1 MEGCGDGDMKNHI
14 VHVDD
19 RQVTVDQKFVV
30 ANNKNVDTVE
40 LVLDGEW
47 NGMDQIVVSFTNSNG
62 MSAKVDY
69 VGAKI
74 LIPPAVLSDSG
85 ILAVSVIGYRNNGN
99 ERTVTAKADCWLVV
113 VESGSNDFSKPFPE
127 QPDLLQKI
135 LQAQKQAEEAAKKAN
150 DAADRIGDIEFQAS
164 DYERL
169 QNIPVLN
176 DVKFEGNKQFSD
188 YGLTSID
195 GEMLD
200 NILNV
205 MKDND

>member
-1 MEGCGDGDMKNHI
+1 MCGGEGGEVNMKNHV

-19 RQVTVDQKFVV
+19 RQVTIDQKFVI

-47 NGMDQIVVSFTNSNG
+47 NGMDQIVVSFTKQDD
-62 MSAKVDY
+62 MSTKVDY
-69 VGAKI
+69 VGEPI
-74 LIPPAVLSDSG
+74 LIPSEAMATSG
-85 ILAVSVIGYRNNGN
+85 LLAVSVVGYKDDGK
-99 ERTVTAKADCWLVV
+99 ERIVTAKANCWLIV
-113 VESGSNDFSKPFPE
+113 VESGLNDFDKPFPE

-169 QNIPVLN
+169 QNLPVLN

-195 GEMLD
+195 DEMLD
-200 NILNV
+200 SILSV
-205 MKDND
+205 MKE

>member
-1 MEGCGDGDMKNHI
+1 MKNHI

-19 RQVTVDQKFVV
+19 RQVTIDQKFVV

-47 NGMDQIVVSFTNSNG
+47 NGMDQIIVSFTNSKG

-69 VGAKI
+69 AGAKI
-74 LIPPAVLSDSG
+74 LIPPSVLTDSG
-85 ILAVSVIGYRNNGN
+85 MLAVSVIGYRDGGDT
-99 ERTVTAKADCWLVV
+99 RTVTAKADCWLVV
-113 VESGSNDFSKPFPE
+113 VESGSNDFDKPFPE

-150 DAADRIGDIEFQAS
+150 DAADRIGDIEFKAL

-176 DVKFEGNKQFSD
+176 DVKIEGSKQFSD
-188 YGLTSID
+188 YGLTSIND
-195 GEMLD
+195 EMLD

>member
-1 MEGCGDGDMKNHI
+1 MKNHI

-19 RQVTVDQKFVV
+19 RQVTIDQKFVV

-69 VGAKI
+69 VGTKI
-74 LIPPAVLSDSG
+74 LIPPSVLTDSG
-85 ILAVSVIGYRNNGN
+85 MLAVSVIGYRYSGDK
-99 ERTVTAKADCWLVV
+99 RTVTAKADCWLVV
-113 VESGSNDFSKPFPE
+113 VESGSNDFDKPFPE

-135 LQAQKQAEEAAKKAN
+135 LQVQRQAEEAAKKAN

-169 QNIPVLN
+169 QNIPILN
-176 DVKFEGNKQFSD
+176 DVKIEGSKQFSD
-188 YGLTSID
+188 YGLTSIND
-195 GEMLD
+195 EMLD
-200 NILNV
+200 SILNV
-205 MKDND
+205 MKGND